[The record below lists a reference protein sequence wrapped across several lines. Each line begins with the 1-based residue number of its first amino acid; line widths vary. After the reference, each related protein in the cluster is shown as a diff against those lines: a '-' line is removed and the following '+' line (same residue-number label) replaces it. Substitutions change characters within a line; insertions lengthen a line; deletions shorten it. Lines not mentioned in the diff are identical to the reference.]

1 LFESLREA
9 CERPRPYCAM
19 TIADLWTEPYVAE
32 QMQPYHLD
40 GSRAIAS
47 ETTEVIEAGT
57 DWMVRTFNLGAGRR
71 VLDLGCGPGLWTTR
85 LARAGAR
92 VTGVD
97 FSARSLAHARETAAR
112 EGLGVTYLQADYL
125 SWEPDGRYDLVTMI
139 MRDYGAMNPDQRLTI
154 LRKVERILEPAGR
167 FVFDVDSMTRFAAR
181 REATT
186 LSSSPRGDF
195 WSPNP
200 YFELCSSF
208 VYPAEA
214 VSLDKHTIVE
224 ADRTRRI
231 YNWVQYFSPASLREE
246 LEKAGLVIDSLLA
259 DVTGRPYDPE
269 SEIFAVAVR
278 RRD

>member
-1 LFESLREA
+1 
-9 CERPRPYCAM
+9 M
-19 TIADLWTEPYVAE
+19 TIADLWTEPYVSE
-32 QMQPYHLD
+32 QMQPFHLD

-57 DWMVRTFNLGAGRR
+57 AWMVRAFDLGAGRR

-92 VTGVD
+92 VTGID

-112 EGLGVTYLQADYL
+112 DGLDVTYLRADYL
-125 SWEPDGRYDLVTMI
+125 SWEPDQCYDLVTMI
-139 MRDYGAMNPDQRLTI
+139 MRDYGAMNPEQRLTI
-154 LRKVERILEPAGR
+154 LRKVERMLEPAGR

-181 REATT
+181 KEATA
-186 LSSSPRGDF
+186 LSGSPEGDF

-200 YFELCSSF
+200 YFELLSSF
-208 VYPAEA
+208 VYPTEA

-224 ADRTRRI
+224 ADRTRTI
-231 YNWVQYFSPASLREE
+231 YNWVQYFSPASLGEE
-246 LEKAGLVIDSLLA
+246 LAKAGLVIESLLA

-269 SEIFAVAVR
+269 SQIFAVAVR